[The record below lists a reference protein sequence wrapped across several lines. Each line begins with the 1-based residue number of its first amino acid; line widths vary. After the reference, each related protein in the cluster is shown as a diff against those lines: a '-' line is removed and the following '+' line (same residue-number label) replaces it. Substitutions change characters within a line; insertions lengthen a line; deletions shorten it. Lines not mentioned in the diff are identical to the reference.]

1 VKTIK
6 SWITNIVLGLIS
18 SAIFAF
24 LIAPDQ
30 QVQLGSLAVGL
41 ISIPIALALAAA
53 AVALYAIYAIVHLV
67 EVIAVKTGVLD
78 LFDAGS

>member
-1 VKTIK
+1 MKTIK

-30 QVQLGSLAVGL
+30 QVQLGSLALG
-41 ISIPIALALAAA
+41 
-53 AVALYAIYAIVHLV
+53 
-67 EVIAVKTGVLD
+67 VIAIPLAFMLGSAALVIYSLYLIIRIVEIVAVKLHILD
-78 LFDAGS
+78 YFDIGS